1 MTINIAAAEEFL
13 CLLQRTGSIVFI
25 VFPQD
30 PAKPC
35 IHVPGTDTNIPTA
48 ELERL
53 LQRHPTHSLGM
64 IINPAKAQ
72 PANWGSL
79 P

>member
-35 IHVPGTDTNIPTA
+35 IHVYDLHSGSNIT
-48 ELERL
+48 EVRL
-53 LQRHPTHSLGM
+53 TRTCSLASHFL
-64 IINPAKAQ
+64 IHI
-72 PANWGSL
+72 
-79 P
+79 